1 LLALS
6 CTICYNDTQIIGGK
20 ITKMEDNKQDS
31 NNSLD
36 KQETVVEQKEGGAA
50 TESLDASVNKNTET
64 TTDTQRFV
72 PKKGIGQR
80 VQKIVGG
87 LNIYLLLF
95 FLVLILVG
103 FIGFASYT
111 SNKKAEQ
118 ESVIT
123 GQELTQEDLENISSS
138 DQSVGDPQQ
147 TLTIASNAVFNG
159 RVLVRSDLDVAGTI
173 RVGGAL
179 SLPGITVSGTSA
191 FENVQ
196 VANNLSIAGNA
207 AVQGTL
213 TVQQNLTVGGSAS
226 FAGQISAPSLSVE
239 RLILNQDI
247 QINRHIDAGG
257 GTPAA
262 SRGSGVGGA
271 GTVSISG
278 TDTAGT
284 VSINFAPGA
293 AAGVIANITFTNTF
307 SQTPH
312 VVITPV
318 GSSCANLNY
327 YVNRTTG
334 GFSISSTNAGGSGT
348 SCAFDYIAID

>member
-1 LLALS
+1 
-6 CTICYNDTQIIGGK
+6 
-20 ITKMEDNKQDS
+20 MEDNKPSQSDS

-36 KQETVVEQKEGGAA
+36 TKETIVEQGNGSEA
-50 TESLDASVNKNTET
+50 TESLDATINKNT
-64 TTDTQRFV
+64 DTVNDAQRFV

-80 VQKIVGG
+80 VQG
-87 LNIYLLLF
+87 LVSGINIYLLLF
-95 FLVLILVG
+95 FLVLILVA
-103 FIGFASYT
+103 FIGYASYS
-111 SNKKAEQ
+111 SNKKAEE
-118 ESVIT
+118 ESVIS
-123 GQELTQEDLENISSS
+123 GQELSQEDLENLSSS
-138 DQSVGDPQQ
+138 DQAVGDPQQ

-196 VANNLSIAGNA
+196 IANNLSIAGNA
-207 AVQGTL
+207 AIQGTL
-213 TVQQNLTVGGSAS
+213 TVQQNLSVGGTAS

-257 GTPAA
+257 PTPVA
-262 SRGSGVGGA
+262 SRGGAVGGA
-271 GTVSISG
+271 GTVSVSG

-284 VSINFAPGA
+284 VSVNFGPGSTS
-293 AAGVIANITFTNTF
+293 GVIANITFATSF

-312 VVITPV
+312 VVISPI
-318 GSSCANLNY
+318 GSSCAGLNY

-334 GFSISSTNAGGSGT
+334 GFSISTLNAGGSGT

>member
-1 LLALS
+1 
-6 CTICYNDTQIIGGK
+6 
-20 ITKMEDNKQDS
+20 MEDNKPNPQDTS
-31 NNSLD
+31 
-36 KQETVVEQKEGGAA
+36 ETVEPTSTEIEQGSTSTEAS
-50 TESLDASVNKNTET
+50 ESLDATVNKNTET
-64 TTDTQRFV
+64 TDDTQRFI

-80 VQKIVGG
+80 VQKTVSGI
-87 LNIYLLLF
+87 NIYMLLF
-95 FLVLILVG
+95 ILVLFIVA
-103 FIGFASYT
+103 FIGFASYS
-111 SNKKAEQ
+111 SNKKAENQ
-118 ESVIT
+118 SVIN
-123 GQELTQEDLENISSS
+123 GQELSQQDLENLASS
-138 DQSVGDPQQ
+138 DQQVGDAQQ

-159 RVLVRSDLDVAGTI
+159 RVLVRNDLDVAGTI

-196 VANNLSIAGNA
+196 VANNLSIAGNS

-213 TVQQNLTVGGSAS
+213 TVQQNLSVGGSAS

-239 RLILNQDI
+239 RLILNQDL

-257 GTPAA
+257 PTPVA
-262 SRGSGVGGA
+262 SRGSAVGGA
-271 GTVSISG
+271 GTVSVSG

-284 VSINFAPGA
+284 VSINFGPGS
-293 AAGVIANITFTNTF
+293 AAGVIASINFANNF

-334 GFSISSTNAGGSGT
+334 GFSIGTTNAGGPGT

>member
-1 LLALS
+1 
-6 CTICYNDTQIIGGK
+6 
-20 ITKMEDNKQDS
+20 MENNKQDEIES
-31 NNSLD
+31 TNNTLD
-36 KQETVVEQKEGGAA
+36 SQETVVEQTSGAEA
-50 TESLDASVNKNTET
+50 TESLDATVNKNTET
-64 TTDTQRFV
+64 STGGERFV

-80 VQKIVGG
+80 VQRMVRG
-87 LNIYLLLF
+87 LNIYFLF
-95 FLVLILVG
+95 FVLVILIVA
-103 FIGFASYT
+103 FIGYASYS
-111 SNKKAEQ
+111 SNKKSADQ
-118 ESVIT
+118 TTIN
-123 GQELTQEDLENISSS
+123 GQTLSQEDLNNLGSS
-138 DQSVGDPQQ
+138 DQQVGDAQQ

-159 RVLVRSDLDVAGTI
+159 RVLVRNDLDVAGTI

-196 VANNLSIAGNA
+196 IANNLSVAGNA

-213 TVQQNLTVGGSAS
+213 TVQQNLSVGGSAS
-226 FAGQISAPSLSVE
+226 FAGQISAPSLSVDK
-239 RLILNQDI
+239 LILNQDL

-257 GTPAA
+257 ATPVA
-262 SRGSGVGGA
+262 SRGGAVGGS
-271 GTVSISG
+271 GTVSVSG

-284 VSINFAPGA
+284 VSINFGPGST
-293 AAGVIANITFTNTF
+293 AGVIATITFANNF

-318 GSSCANLNY
+318 GSSCAGLNY

-334 GFSISSTNAGGSGT
+334 GFSINTTNAGGAGT

>member
-1 LLALS
+1 
-6 CTICYNDTQIIGGK
+6 
-20 ITKMEDNKQDS
+20 MEDNKPNPQDTS
-31 NNSLD
+31 
-36 KQETVVEQKEGGAA
+36 ETVEPTSTEIEQGSTSTEAS
-50 TESLDASVNKNTET
+50 ESLDATVNKNTET
-64 TTDTQRFV
+64 TDDTQRFI

-80 VQKIVGG
+80 VQKTVSGI
-87 LNIYLLLF
+87 NIYMLLF
-95 FLVLILVG
+95 ILVLFIVA
-103 FIGFASYT
+103 FIGFASYS
-111 SNKKAEQ
+111 SNKKAENQ
-118 ESVIT
+118 SVIN
-123 GQELTQEDLENISSS
+123 GQELSQQDLENLASS
-138 DQSVGDPQQ
+138 DQQVGDAQQ

-159 RVLVRSDLDVAGTI
+159 RVLVRNDLDVAGTI

-196 VANNLSIAGNA
+196 VANNLSIAGNS

-213 TVQQNLTVGGSAS
+213 TVQQNLSVGGSAS

-239 RLILNQDI
+239 RLILNQDL

-257 GTPAA
+257 PTPVA
-262 SRGSGVGGA
+262 SRGSAVGGA
-271 GTVSISG
+271 GTVSVSG

-284 VSINFAPGA
+284 VSINFGPGS
-293 AAGVIANITFTNTF
+293 AAGIIASINFANNF

-334 GFSISSTNAGGSGT
+334 GFSIGTTNVGGPST
-348 SCAFDYIAID
+348 SCACDYIAID

>member
-1 LLALS
+1 
-6 CTICYNDTQIIGGK
+6 
-20 ITKMEDNKQDS
+20 MEDNKPNPQDTS
-31 NNSLD
+31 
-36 KQETVVEQKEGGAA
+36 ETVEPTSTEIEQGSTSTEAS
-50 TESLDASVNKNTET
+50 ESLDATVNKNTET
-64 TTDTQRFV
+64 TDDTQRFI

-80 VQKIVGG
+80 VQKTVSGI
-87 LNIYLLLF
+87 NIYMLLF
-95 FLVLILVG
+95 ILVLFIVA
-103 FIGFASYT
+103 FIGFASYS
-111 SNKKAEQ
+111 SNKKAENQ
-118 ESVIT
+118 SVIN
-123 GQELTQEDLENISSS
+123 GQELSQQDLENLASS
-138 DQSVGDPQQ
+138 DQQVGDAQQ

-159 RVLVRSDLDVAGTI
+159 RVLVRNDLDVAGTI

-196 VANNLSIAGNA
+196 VANNLSIAGNS

-213 TVQQNLTVGGSAS
+213 TVQQNLSVGGSAS

-239 RLILNQDI
+239 RLILNQDL

-257 GTPAA
+257 PTPVA
-262 SRGSGVGGA
+262 SRGSAVGGA
-271 GTVSISG
+271 GTVSVSG

-284 VSINFAPGA
+284 VSINFGPGS
-293 AAGVIANITFTNTF
+293 AAGIIASINFANNF

-334 GFSISSTNAGGSGT
+334 GFSIGTTNAGGPGT
-348 SCAFDYIAID
+348 SCAFDYVAID

>member
-1 LLALS
+1 M
-6 CTICYNDTQIIGGK
+6 D
-20 ITKMEDNKQDS
+20 DNKPNQENASDS
-31 NNSLD
+31 LEN
-36 KQETVVEQKEGGAA
+36 KETIVEQNSGAEA
-50 TESLDASVNKNTET
+50 TESLDATVNKNT
-64 TTDTQRFV
+64 DTVSGEQRFV

-80 VQKIVGG
+80 VQG
-87 LNIYLLLF
+87 LVRGFNIYLLLF
-95 FLVLILVG
+95 FLVVVIVA

-111 SNKKAEQ
+111 SNKKAAEQ
-118 ESVIT
+118 SVIS
-123 GQELTQEDLENISSS
+123 GQELSQEDLTNLGSS
-138 DQSVGDPQQ
+138 DQQVGDPQQ

-196 VANNLSIAGNA
+196 IANNLSIAGNA
-207 AVQGTL
+207 AIQGTL

-226 FAGQISAPSLSVE
+226 FAGQISAPSLSVD
-239 RLILNQDI
+239 RLILNQDL

-257 GTPAA
+257 PTPAA
-262 SRGSGVGGA
+262 SRGAAVGGA
-271 GTVSISG
+271 GTVSVSG

-284 VSINFAPGA
+284 VSVNFGPGST
-293 AAGVIANITFTNTF
+293 AGVIATINFANTF

-318 GSSCANLNY
+318 GSSCAGLNY
-327 YVNRTTG
+327 YINRTTG
-334 GFSISSTNAGGSGT
+334 GFSIGTTNAGGSGA

>member
-1 LLALS
+1 
-6 CTICYNDTQIIGGK
+6 
-20 ITKMEDNKQDS
+20 MEDNKPNPQDTS
-31 NNSLD
+31 
-36 KQETVVEQKEGGAA
+36 ETVEPTSTEIEQGSTSTEAS
-50 TESLDASVNKNTET
+50 ESLDATVNKNTET
-64 TTDTQRFV
+64 TDDTQRFI

-80 VQKIVGG
+80 VQKTVSGI
-87 LNIYLLLF
+87 NIYMLLF
-95 FLVLILVG
+95 ILVLFIVA
-103 FIGFASYT
+103 FIGFASYS
-111 SNKKAEQ
+111 SNKKAENQ
-118 ESVIT
+118 SVIN
-123 GQELTQEDLENISSS
+123 GQELSQQDLENLASS
-138 DQSVGDPQQ
+138 DQQVGDAQQ

-159 RVLVRSDLDVAGTI
+159 RVLVRNDLDVAGTI

-196 VANNLSIAGNA
+196 VANNLSIAGNS

-213 TVQQNLTVGGSAS
+213 TVQQNLSVGGSAS

-239 RLILNQDI
+239 RLILNQDL

-257 GTPAA
+257 PTPVA
-262 SRGSGVGGA
+262 SRGSAVGGA
-271 GTVSISG
+271 GTVSVSG

-284 VSINFAPGA
+284 VSINFGPGS
-293 AAGVIANITFTNTF
+293 AAGVIASINFANNF

-334 GFSISSTNAGGSGT
+334 GFSIGTTNAGGPGT
-348 SCAFDYIAID
+348 SCAFDYVAID

>member
-1 LLALS
+1 
-6 CTICYNDTQIIGGK
+6 
-20 ITKMEDNKQDS
+20 MEENKPNQQE

-36 KQETVVEQKEGGAA
+36 ASETVVEQGSGSES
-50 TESLDASVNKNTET
+50 TESLDATVNKNTET
-64 TTDTQRFV
+64 TDDLQRFV

-80 VQKIVGG
+80 VQSAVSRF
-87 LNIYLLLF
+87 NIYLLLF
-95 FLVLILVG
+95 VLVLILVA
-103 FIGFASYT
+103 FVGFASYT
-111 SNKKAEQ
+111 SNKKAED
-118 ESVIT
+118 EAVIT
-123 GQELTQEDLENISSS
+123 GQELSQEDLENLGSS
-138 DQSVGDPQQ
+138 DQAVGDPQQ

-196 VANNLSIAGNA
+196 IANNLSIAGNA
-207 AVQGTL
+207 AIQGTL
-213 TVQQNLTVGGSAS
+213 TVQQNLSVGGSAS
-226 FAGQISAPSLSVE
+226 FAGQISAPALSVDK
-239 RLILNQDI
+239 LILNQDI

-257 GTPAA
+257 STPVA
-262 SRGSGVGGA
+262 SRGGAVGGA

-284 VSINFAPGA
+284 VSVNFGPGA
-293 AAGVIANITFTNTF
+293 TAGVIANITFSTPF

-318 GSSCANLNY
+318 GSSCAGLNY
-327 YVNRTTG
+327 FVNRTTG
-334 GFSISSTNAGGSGT
+334 GFSINTINAGSSGS